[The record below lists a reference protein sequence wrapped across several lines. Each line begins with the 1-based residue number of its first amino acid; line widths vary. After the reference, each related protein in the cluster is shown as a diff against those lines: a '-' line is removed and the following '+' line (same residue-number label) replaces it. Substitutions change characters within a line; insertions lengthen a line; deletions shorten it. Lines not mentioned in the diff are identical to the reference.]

1 MRVEI
6 MRKLTS
12 ALLMLVAASTYA
24 TFTLA
29 ATREEAD
36 QAIARAEASVK
47 QAASLK
53 NQWTTTT
60 QALDAAR
67 KAGASGDAEKALRH
81 AQEAEALAKASIAQK
96 TMEDQA
102 WKDAVIK

>member
-1 MRVEI
+1 

-12 ALLMLVAASTYA
+12 ALLMLVAASTYG

-60 QALDAAR
+60 QALDVAR